1 MNTLLPF
8 LIAWLQEYGYPA
20 LWLVVF
26 VASVGAPLP
35 IVLVLL
41 AAGAFAE
48 LGDYNVLFLVLIAAS
63 AAVCGDNI
71 GYFIGRRWGTK
82 LLDWLEQTRVFRVL
96 SPQVVT
102 HSRAYFKLR
111 GGWAIF
117 LSRFLFSGLGG
128 VINLLA
134 GADPYPYRRFLLLD
148 VGGELIGAGSS
159 LLLGYLFGA
168 SWEAVGNV
176 LGAFSS
182 LLLALLVVVLLAV
195 RLAKMLQR
203 AKAMQVGQTRPT
215 AVLERHLLDQA
226 TTTSQAIQMPS
237 LEDSVGE

>member
-1 MNTLLPF
+1 MSTLLPF
-8 LIAWLQEYGYPA
+8 LITWLQEYGYPA

-48 LGDYNVLFLVLIAAS
+48 LGDYNVLLLVLIAAS
-63 AAVCGDNI
+63 AAVCGDNV

-96 SPQVVT
+96 SPQVVAR
-102 HSRAYFKLR
+102 SRAYFKLR

-134 GADPYPYRRFLLLD
+134 GADPFPYRRFLLLD
-148 VGGELIGAGSS
+148 AGGELIGAGSS

-195 RLAKMLQR
+195 RLVKMLQR
-203 AKAMQVGQTRPT
+203 AKAMQVGQTRP
-215 AVLERHLLDQA
+215 AVVLERHLLDQA
-226 TTTSQAIQMPS
+226 TTTSQIALMPP
-237 LEDSVGE
+237 LEESN